1 MSIGAS
7 REAVALE
14 GPVLVIGAG
23 LIGGSIGMA
32 LGHAGLDVL
41 VRDSSPGTTRL
52 ACELGVG
59 REVRE
64 GDEPQMIIV
73 ATPPD
78 VCASVALDALQ
89 EFPEAC
95 VLDVASVKQPI
106 AQGVLDGAAARGL
119 DASRYVGTHPMAGRE
134 MAGVVAAR
142 GDLFRGRAF
151 VVVPTPATSPR
162 SFALARLLGV
172 ELGATVV
179 EIEPDVHDEAVAY
192 VSHVPQIVSSVLAS
206 RLTAASEAA
215 LGLSGQGLRDTT
227 RIAASDPRL
236 WVEILSANAGRIAPI
251 LKALGEDLDGLTRAF
266 EMLGDMEPQ
275 PGSRACIARAIAAGN
290 DGVARIPGK
299 HGGGAESFCRVT
311 VLVPDEPGEL
321 ARLLTHMGE
330 ENINLEDL
338 RLEHSLGQRMGLA
351 HVSVTRADEPRLTA
365 MLEKRGWA
373 RAGTE

>member
-1 MSIGAS
+1 MSTEAE
-7 REAVALE
+7 RETFALE
-14 GPVLVIGAG
+14 GPILVIGAG

-32 LGHAGLDVL
+32 LAHAGLDVL
-41 VRDSSPGTTRL
+41 VRDSSPGTTLL
-52 ACELGVG
+52 ACELGAG
-59 REVRE
+59 RQEER
-64 GDEPQMIIV
+64 GDSPQLVVV

-78 VCASVALDALQ
+78 VSARIVLEALE

-95 VLDVASVKQPI
+95 VLDVASVKQHI
-106 AQGVLDGAAARGL
+106 AEEVLAGARARGL
-119 DASRYVGTHPMAGRE
+119 DSSRYVGTHPMAGRE
-134 MAGVVAAR
+134 VAGVVAAR

-162 SFALARLLGV
+162 SYALAKLLGI
-172 ELGATVV
+172 ELGAAVV
-179 EIEPDVHDEAVAY
+179 EIDPDAHDEAVAY
-192 VSHVPQIVSSVLAS
+192 VSHVPQIVASLLAG
-206 RLTAASEAA
+206 RLTSASEAA

-251 LKALGEDLDGLTRAF
+251 LRALGEDLAALTQAL
-266 EMLGDMEPQ
+266 EVLNEPDPQ
-275 PGSRACIARAIAAGN
+275 PGSRARIARAIASGN

-299 HGGGAESFCRVT
+299 HGGGAENFCKLT

-321 ARLLTHMGE
+321 ARLLGDMGE
-330 ENINLEDL
+330 EQINLEDL
-338 RLEHSLGQRMGLA
+338 HLEHSLGQRVGLA
-351 HVSVTRADEPRLTA
+351 HVSVRRADEQRLTA

>member
-1 MSIGAS
+1 MSTGVQ

-32 LGHAGLDVL
+32 LGNAGLDVL

-59 REVRE
+59 RKEQA
-64 GDEPQMIIV
+64 GDNPQVVVV

-78 VCASVALDALQ
+78 VSARVVLDALE
-89 EFPEAC
+89 EFPGAC
-95 VLDVASVKQPI
+95 VLDVASVKQHI
-106 AQGVLDGAAARGL
+106 AAEVLASAEARGL

-134 MAGVVAAR
+134 VAGVVAAR

-162 SFALARLLGV
+162 SYALAKLIGI
-172 ELGATVV
+172 ELGSAVV

-192 VSHVPQIVSSVLAS
+192 VSHVPQIVASLLAS
-206 RLTAASEAA
+206 RLTHASEAA

-236 WVEILSANAGRIAPI
+236 WVEILSANAECIAPI
-251 LKALGEDLDGLTRAF
+251 LRALGEDLSALTHAF
-266 EMLGDMEPQ
+266 DVLMEADPQ
-275 PGSRACIARAIAAGN
+275 PGSRARIARAIASGN

-299 HGGGAESFCRVT
+299 HGGDAESFCRIT

-321 ARLLTHMGE
+321 ARLLTDMGE
-330 ENINLEDL
+330 EGINLEDL

-351 HVSVTRADEPRLTA
+351 HVSVMRADEHRLTE